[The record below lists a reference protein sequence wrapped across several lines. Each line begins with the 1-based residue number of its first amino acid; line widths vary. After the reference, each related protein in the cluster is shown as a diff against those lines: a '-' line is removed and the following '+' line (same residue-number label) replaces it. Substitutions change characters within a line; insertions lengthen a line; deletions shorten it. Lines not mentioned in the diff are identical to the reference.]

1 MFVPLKLDHIGFVV
15 ENIEKVKELFETVGL
30 DAGTGAVVN
39 PLQKVSASFV
49 NVGEKDDIYIEIL
62 EPASDDS
69 PITNFLRKSGGGLH
83 HLCFEVDDIEKA
95 TQELNAK
102 GFRMVTPPENC
113 TAYDENLKRECNAP
127 TKIAF
132 FIISKGVLIELI
144 EKGR

>member
-1 MFVPLKLDHIGFVV
+1 MPLKLDHIGFVV
-15 ENIEKVKELFETVGL
+15 EDINTMKELFKTVGL
-30 DAGTGAVVN
+30 DTGTEAVIN

-49 NVGEKDDIYIEIL
+49 NVGEKDDIYVELL
-62 EPASDDS
+62 EPASGDS
-69 PITNFLRKSGGGLH
+69 PISNFLQKKGGGLH

-95 TQELNAK
+95 TQELAAK
-102 GFRMVTPPENC
+102 GFRMAVSPEDC
-113 TAYDENLKRECNAP
+113 TAYDENLKRKCKDS

>member
-1 MFVPLKLDHIGFVV
+1 VFVPLKLDHVGFVV
-15 ENIEKVKELFETVGL
+15 ENIGKVKELFETVGL

-132 FIISKGVLIELI
+132 FIISKGVLMELI

>member
-1 MFVPLKLDHIGFVV
+1 MPLKLDHIGFVV
-15 ENIEKVKELFETVGL
+15 EDINTMKELFKTVGL
-30 DAGTGAVVN
+30 DTGTEAVIN

-49 NVGEKDDIYIEIL
+49 NVGEKDDIYVELL
-62 EPASDDS
+62 EPASGDS
-69 PITNFLRKSGGGLH
+69 PISNFLQKKGGGLH

-95 TQELNAK
+95 SQELAAK
-102 GFRMVTPPENC
+102 GFRMAVSPEDC
-113 TAYDENLKRECNAP
+113 TAYDENLKRKCKDS

>member
-1 MFVPLKLDHIGFVV
+1 MPLKLDHIGFVV
-15 ENIEKVKELFETVGL
+15 EDINTMKELFKTVGL
-30 DAGTGAVVN
+30 DTGTEAVIN

-49 NVGEKDDIYIEIL
+49 NVGEKDDIYVELL

-69 PITNFLRKSGGGLH
+69 PISNFLQKKGGGLH

-95 TQELNAK
+95 SQELAAK
-102 GFRMVTPPENC
+102 GFRMAVSPEDC
-113 TAYDENLKRECNAP
+113 TAYDENLKRKCKDS

>member
-1 MFVPLKLDHIGFVV
+1 VFVPLKLDHIGFVV
-15 ENIEKVKELFETVGL
+15 ENIEKVKELFEAVGL

>member
-1 MFVPLKLDHIGFVV
+1 MPLKLDHIGFVV
-15 ENIEKVKELFETVGL
+15 ENINKLKELFGTIGL
-30 DAGTGAVVN
+30 DTGTEAVVN

-49 NVGEKDDIYIEIL
+49 NVGERDDIYIELL
-62 EPASDDS
+62 EPVSDDS
-69 PITNFLRKSGGGLH
+69 PISNFLQKRGSGLH

-95 TQELNAK
+95 THELNAK
-102 GFRMVTPPENC
+102 GFRMVVPPEDC
-113 TAYDENLKRECNAP
+113 TAYDENLKRECQDS

>member
-1 MFVPLKLDHIGFVV
+1 VPLKLDHIGFVV
-15 ENIEKVKELFETVGL
+15 ENIIKVKELFGTIGL
-30 DAGTGAVVN
+30 DTGTEAVVN

-49 NVGEKDDIYIEIL
+49 NVGERDDIYIELL
-62 EPASDDS
+62 EPVSDDS
-69 PITNFLRKSGGGLH
+69 PISNFLQKRGSGLH

-95 TQELNAK
+95 THELNAK
-102 GFRMVTPPENC
+102 GFRMVVPPEDC
-113 TAYDENLKRECNAP
+113 TAYDENLKRECQDS

>member
-1 MFVPLKLDHIGFVV
+1 MPLKLDHIGFVV

>member
-1 MFVPLKLDHIGFVV
+1 MPLKLDHIGFVV
-15 ENIEKVKELFETVGL
+15 EDINTMKELFKTIGL
-30 DAGTGAVVN
+30 DTGTEAVIN

-49 NVGEKDDIYIEIL
+49 NVGEKDDIYIELL

-69 PITNFLRKSGGGLH
+69 PISNFLQKKGGGLH

-95 TQELNAK
+95 TQEITEK
-102 GFRMVTPPENC
+102 GFRMVVSPEDC
-113 TAYDENLKRECNAP
+113 TAYDENLKRDCKDS

-144 EKGR
+144 EIGR

>member
-1 MFVPLKLDHIGFVV
+1 VPFKLDHIGFVV
-15 ENIEKVKELFETVGL
+15 ENIIKVKELFGIIGL
-30 DAGTGAVVN
+30 DTGTEAVVN

-49 NVGEKDDIYIEIL
+49 NVGERDNIYIELL
-62 EPASDDS
+62 EPVSDDS
-69 PITNFLRKSGGGLH
+69 PISNFLQKRGGGLH
-83 HLCFEVDDIEKA
+83 HLCFEVDDIEKT

-102 GFRMVTPPENC
+102 GFRMVVPPEDC
-113 TAYDENLKRECNAP
+113 AAYDENLKRECQDS

>member
-1 MFVPLKLDHIGFVV
+1 MPLKLDHIGFVV
-15 ENIEKVKELFETVGL
+15 EDINTMKELFKTVGL
-30 DAGTGAVVN
+30 DTGTEAVIN

-49 NVGEKDDIYIEIL
+49 NVGEKDDIYVELL
-62 EPASDDS
+62 EPASGDS
-69 PITNFLRKSGGGLH
+69 PISNFLQKKGGGLH

-95 TQELNAK
+95 TQELTAK
-102 GFRMVTPPENC
+102 GFRMAVSPEDC
-113 TAYDENLKRECNAP
+113 TAYDENLKRDCKDS

>member
-1 MFVPLKLDHIGFVV
+1 MPLKLDHIGFVV
-15 ENIEKVKELFETVGL
+15 ENIDTVKELFKTVGL
-30 DAGTGAVVN
+30 DTGTEAVIN

-49 NVGEKDDIYIEIL
+49 NVGEKDDIYIELL

-69 PITNFLRKSGGGLH
+69 PISNFLQKKGGGLH
-83 HLCFEVDDIEKA
+83 HLCFEVDDVGKA
-95 TQELNAK
+95 TQELTAK
-102 GFRMVTPPENC
+102 GFRMVVSPEDC
-113 TAYDENLKRECNAP
+113 TAYDDNLKRECTES